1 MIRYYTMI
9 TIARTLIL
17 IALTAVYLTT
27 AASTNESSTDAASI
41 GPAGVNYE
49 LQSHFGDLDEIATRG
64 ILRVLVT
71 HSKTDFFIDQGRIRG
86 VQAEYVREF
95 LKELNQGRTNR
106 FHASEAN
113 RIIPQ
118 FIPVAFDELI
128 PSLLA
133 GKGDI
138 AAAFLTMTPD
148 READVDFISPQGRFV
163 DEILIAYKDA
173 EPIEKLADLS
183 GRTVY
188 LLKGSSYVSHLL
200 ELNQALE
207 VVDLP
212 PVNIINAGSQLLTE
226 DILELVNA
234 GIVDYT
240 VCDDFKARLWSKVLP
255 DIRLYPDIRISAGQ
269 SVGWV
274 IRPNSPQLMAALD
287 TFSNNVK
294 KGSFLG
300 NLLFNKYHASTQW
313 IDNPL
318 AQTERDKFKQ
328 VIHLFRRFG
337 EQYQFDPLALAAQGY
352 QESRFDQ
359 SLTSHKG
366 AVGVM
371 QLLPSTAKD
380 RNVGIPN
387 IHEIENNIHA
397 GVKYMNF
404 LRNRYFSDHAISPIN
419 QRLFTWAA
427 YNAGPANISRVR
439 AAAEKNGLNPNVWFN
454 NVEHMAASMISREP
468 VRYVA
473 NIYKYYTAY
482 RLIQDQTDSKS
493 AAMKKIQAP
502 GE

>member
-1 MIRYYTMI
+1 MK
-9 TIARTLIL
+9 TIAQALII
-17 IALTAVYLTT
+17 IALTAVYLTSAASTDESSAT
-27 AASTNESSTDAASI
+27 AASVD
-41 GPAGVNYE
+41 PAGVNYQ

-86 VQAEYVREF
+86 VQAEYVQEF
-95 LKELNQGRTNR
+95 LKKLNQGRTNR
-106 FHASEAN
+106 FHASESN

-118 FIPVAFDELI
+118 FVPVAFDELI

-138 AAAFLTMTPD
+138 AAAFLTMTPE

-163 DEILIAYKDA
+163 DEILVAHKDA
-173 EPIEKLADLS
+173 EPIEQLADLS

-188 LLKGSSYVSHLL
+188 VLKGSSYASHLL
-200 ELNQALE
+200 ELNEALE
-207 VVDLP
+207 IVDLP
-212 PVNIINAGSQLLTE
+212 PVNMISTDAQLLTE

-234 GIVDYT
+234 GIIDYT
-240 VCDDFKARLWSKVLP
+240 VCDDFKASLWSKALP
-255 DIRLYPDIRISAGQ
+255 DIRIYPDIRISSGQ

-274 IRPNSPQLMAALD
+274 VRPNSPQLTAALD
-287 TFSNNVK
+287 SFSNDVK

-300 NLLFNKYHASTQW
+300 NLLFNKYYASTQW

-328 VIHLFRRFG
+328 IIHLFLRFG

-359 SLTSHKG
+359 SLTSHRG

-371 QLLPSTAKD
+371 QLMPSTAKD
-380 RNVGIPN
+380 PNVGIPN
-387 IHEIENNIHA
+387 IQDIENNIHA
-397 GVKYMNF
+397 GAKYMNF
-404 LRNRYFSDHAISPIN
+404 LRNRYFSDDAISPIN
-419 QRLFTWAA
+419 QRLFAWAA

-439 AAAEKNGLNPNVWFN
+439 AAAEKNGLDPNVWFN
-454 NVEHMAASMISREP
+454 NVEHMAASKISREP

-482 RLIQDQTDSKS
+482 RLIEDQADGKS
-493 AAMKKIQAP
+493 AAMKKFQSSV
-502 GE
+502 E